1 MSKRKGLSWNS
12 RYKRF
17 FLDERTALIA
27 AFMSI
32 LLLPVNYFFGIRS
45 GGLDAPGVYDLLMRF
60 ALIATLL
67 YSLRTHKLFLMQ
79 AATVG
84 LLF

>member
-45 GGLDAPGVYDLLMRF
+45 GGLDAPGVYDLSGSWPASIRR
-60 ALIATLL
+60 LISSWACKAS
-67 YSLRTHKLFLMQ
+67 YFWPGK
-79 AATVG
+79 G
-84 LLF
+84 